1 MLIKNYCKTHIYTQ
15 RLYSNTVETS
25 AQIFFQTVF
34 EKKLKFFSVV
44 LKLPVVLKQLKQSR
58 DWLLVC
64 YA

>member
-1 MLIKNYCKTHIYTQ
+1 MLIKNYCKTHIYTR